1 MIKRI
6 VKMEFRPEAIE
17 AFKRIFS
24 QSCSKIKARKGCQ
37 HVECLQDL
45 QRPNVFFTYSV
56 WDSEA
61 ELEAYRESELFAG
74 VWAQTKALFAA
85 KPEAWSVR
93 EFKP

>member
-6 VKMEFRPEAIE
+6 VKMEFREEAIE
-17 AFKRIFS
+17 PFKTLFRN
-24 QSCSKIKARKGCQ
+24 SCSKIKARKGCR

-56 WDSEA
+56 WDSESD
-61 ELEAYRESELFAG
+61 LQAYRDSELFAA
-74 VWAQTKALFAA
+74 VWAETKALFSA
-85 KPEAWSVR
+85 KPEAWSLN